1 MLILSRVCAA
11 FRNKSGEII
20 FKITPSMR
28 LTFQE
33 APDAIRQDPLFQM
46 LKNDRSI
53 EVTDDIVRRK
63 QLENDPETLPEKIQ
77 EDPAPV
83 PENKKTTKKATE
95 RKDES
100 A

>member
-1 MLILSRVCAA
+1 MLMLSRVCAA
-11 FRNKSGEII
+11 FHDRNGETI

-53 EVTDDIVRRK
+53 EVTDDVVRIK
-63 QLENDPETLPEKIQ
+63 QLENDPESLPE
-77 EDPAPV
+77 EPPAP
-83 PENKKTTKKATE
+83 ETKKPAKKPAG
-95 RKDES
+95 KDES

>member
-11 FRNKSGEII
+11 FRSKSGEII

-53 EVTDDIVRRK
+53 EVTDDIVRMK
-63 QLENDPETLPEKIQ
+63 QLENDPETLPENIP
-77 EDPAPV
+77 ENPAPV
-83 PENKKTTKKATE
+83 PETKKTTKKATD

>member
-11 FRNKSGEII
+11 FHDKGGEEI

-33 APDAIRQDPLFQM
+33 APETIRQDPLFQM
-46 LKNDRSI
+46 LQNERSI

-63 QLENDPETLPEKIQ
+63 QLENDPELSQEKPPE
-77 EDPAPV
+77 EPVPV
-83 PENKKTTKKATE
+83 PEPRKPAKKPAD

>member
-11 FRNKSGEII
+11 FRNKNGEII

-63 QLENDPETLPEKIQ
+63 QLENDPETLPENFP
-77 EDPAPV
+77 ENPAPV